1 VTALHS
7 GVNSLAFFCCAIL
20 TCPLLPAEELT
31 QIPKFGI
38 VLVLVV
44 VLVLGA
50 LGFPDRRETDVLQ
63 LICSVSLI
71 AKRDS
76 RGRGTNSE
84 GDQLG
89 GTGQILPWH
98 VFWTCHPGSRR
109 SASLPRSMSGSR
121 DVT

>member
-50 LGFPDRRETDVLQ
+50 LGFPDRRETDVMQ

-84 GDQLG
+84 GQVKYCR
-89 GTGQILPWH
+89 GTFFGHATPDRAGARPYRVQ
-98 VFWTCHPGSRR
+98 CRGR
-109 SASLPRSMSGSR
+109 AM
-121 DVT
+121 

>member
-1 VTALHS
+1 MTALHS

-50 LGFPDRRETDVLQ
+50 LGFPDRRETDVMQ

-76 RGRGTNSE
+76 RGRGRLLKFENLELTGE
-84 GDQLG
+84 G
-89 GTGQILPWH
+89 P
-98 VFWTCHPGSRR
+98 RR
-109 SASLPRSMSGSR
+109 YFSHNLNQTLHRCWFTRARSVQGYR
-121 DVT
+121 N